1 MAPMNLYSRK
11 QRWKAILVVLAT
23 LIVIGSIWYTGRI
36 VDRIRTEEREQ
47 VRIWSQAVKKKADLV
62 EYTRSLFE
70 KLRKEERKKV
80 ELWAAATKRLAGS
93 EDISDYGFLM
103 RVVRNNTTVPVIL
116 ANGKG
121 EVISSRNLDPEK
133 TDSSA
138 YLQEEMER
146 MRETHDPIEIELHG
160 EKKHYLYYRDSKLFR
175 QLQEVMNELIR
186 SFISETVVNTASV
199 PVILTDSTQDS
210 VIAHGNIDSTIIQDQ
225 GQVREKIRAME
236 ADNDPIEVNIG
247 KEGPSYVYYQGSW
260 VLTQLR
266 YYPYVQFLIIGLF
279 LLIGYLLFS
288 SFRKA
293 EQNQVWLGMAK
304 ETAHQLGTPLSSL
317 MAWMELLK
325 ARNTDP
331 ELIDELQK
339 DVDRL
344 GTITDRFS
352 KIGSQPE
359 LEQEEIGTVLEEL
372 VSYLRSRTGKKVR
385 YELDKGDDEHIK
397 VRLNKALFGWVIE
410 NLCRNALDAMEGEGV
425 IRISISEAAEQVH
438 IDVSDTGKGIPPSK
452 QRTVFEPG
460 FTSKELGWGLGLS
473 LTKRII
479 EDYHGGKIHVK
490 SSEPGK
496 GSTFRIVLKK

>member
-1 MAPMNLYSRK
+1 MNLYTRK
-11 QRWKAILVVLAT
+11 QRWKIVLIA
-23 LIVIGSIWYTGRI
+23 LAVIIVIGSIWYTGRI
-36 VDRIRTEEREQ
+36 VDRIRQEEREQ

-62 EYTRSLFE
+62 RYTRKLFK

-93 EDISDYGFLM
+93 ENVSDYGFLM

-116 ANGKG
+116 ADEAGDP
-121 EVISSRNLDPEK
+121 ISHRNLDPAK
-133 TDSSA
+133 KDSAA
-138 YLQEEMER
+138 YLRKEMEK
-146 MRETHDPIEIELHG
+146 MEKANEPIEIELHG
-160 EKKHYLYYRDSKLFR
+160 GRKHYLYYRDSKLFR
-175 QLQEVMNELIR
+175 QLKEVMNELIR

-199 PVILTDSTQDS
+199 PVLLTDSTRDS
-210 VIAHGNIDSTIIQDQ
+210 VIAFGNIDSSI
-225 GQVREKIRAME
+225 VRDEERLRTKIAEME
-236 ADNDPIEVNIG
+236 AENEPIKVHLG
-247 KEGPSYVYYQGSW
+247 AQGPSYVYYQGSW
-260 VLTQLR
+260 VLTQLE
-266 YYPYVQFLIIGLF
+266 YYPYVQFTVIGLF
-279 LLIGYLLFS
+279 LIIGYFLFS

-325 ARNTDP
+325 ARDSDP
-331 ELIDELQK
+331 EMIEELQK

-359 LEQEEIGTVLEEL
+359 LQEEELGQVLEEL
-372 VSYLRSRTGKKVR
+372 ISYLRSRTSQRVR
-385 YELDKGDDEHIK
+385 YELDRSDDEHLK
-397 VRLNKALFGWVIE
+397 VPINEALFGWVIE

-425 IRISISEAAEQVH
+425 IRISMEEAGDQVYV
-438 IDVSDTGKGIPPSK
+438 DVSDTGKGIPSGK
-452 QRTVFEPG
+452 HRTVFEPG

-479 EDYHGGKIHVK
+479 EHYHGGRIFVK

-496 GSTFRIVLKK
+496 GTTFRIVLNK

>member
-1 MAPMNLYSRK
+1 MASMNLYSRK
-11 QRWKAILVVLAT
+11 QRWKALLIALAT

-62 EYTRSLFE
+62 RYTRTLFE
-70 KLRKEERKKV
+70 KLREEERKKV
-80 ELWAAATKRLAGS
+80 QLWAAATKRLAGG
-93 EDISDYGFLM
+93 EEISDYGFLM

-116 ANGKG
+116 ADEEGN
-121 EVISSRNLDPEK
+121 VISSRNLDPEK
-133 TDSSA
+133 KDSA
-138 YLQEEMER
+138 GYLEKEMER
-146 MRETHDPIEIELHG
+146 MKAAHEPIEIQLHG
-160 EKKHYLYYRDSKLFR
+160 GRKHYLFYRDSRLFR
-175 QLQEVMNELIR
+175 QLKEVMNELIR
-186 SFISETVVNTASV
+186 NFISETVVNTASV
-199 PVILTDSTQDS
+199 PVLLTDSTRDS
-210 VIAHGNIDSTIIQDQ
+210 VIAHGNIDRSVVEDPE
-225 GQVREKIRAME
+225 RLRRKIEEMKAE
-236 ADNDPIEVNIG
+236 NDPIEVDLG
-247 KEGPSYVYYQGSW
+247 RDGPSYVFYQGSW

-266 YYPYVQFLIIGLF
+266 YYPYVQFTVIGLF

-325 ARNTDP
+325 ARGTDP
-331 ELIDELQK
+331 GTIQELQK

-359 LEQEEIGTVLEEL
+359 LEEKEIGRLLEDT
-372 VSYLRSRTGKKVR
+372 VSYLRARTGQKVR
-385 YELDKGDDEHIK
+385 YELDTGDDAHIR
-397 VRLNKALFGWVIE
+397 VRINEALFGWVIE
-410 NLCRNALDAMEGEGV
+410 NLCRNSLDAMEGEGV
-425 IRISISEAAEQVH
+425 IRISVEEAAEQVH
-438 IDVSDTGKGIPPSK
+438 VDVSDTGKGIPPGK
-452 QRTVFEPG
+452 QKTVFEPG

-479 EDYHGGKIHVK
+479 EDYHGGRIFVK
-490 SSEPGK
+490 DSEPGK
-496 GSTFRIVLKK
+496 GTTFRIVLNK

>member
-1 MAPMNLYSRK
+1 MAF
-11 QRWKAILVVLAT
+11 AVV
-23 LIVIGSIWYTGRI
+23 IVIGSIWYTGRI
-36 VDRIRTEEREQ
+36 VERIRSEEREQ

-62 EYTRSLFE
+62 KYTRSLFD

-80 ELWAAATKRLAGS
+80 ELWAAATKRLAGD
-93 EDISDYGFLM
+93 EQISDYGFLM

-116 ANGKG
+116 ADEEGD
-121 EVISSRNLDPEK
+121 VISSRNLDTAKKDEE
-133 TDSSA
+133 A
-138 YLQEEMER
+138 YLQEQMEL
-146 MRETHDPIEIELHG
+146 MKKANEPIEIELHG
-160 EKKHYLYYRDSKLFR
+160 GRKHYLYYRDSKLFR
-175 QLQEVMNELIR
+175 QLKEVMNELIR

-199 PVILTDSTQDS
+199 PVILTDSTRDS
-210 VIAHGNIDSTIIQDQ
+210 VIAFGNIDSSL
-225 GQVREKIRAME
+225 VRDPDRLDRKIAEME
-236 ADNDPIEVNIG
+236 ADNEPIKVNLRG
-247 KEGPSYVYYQGSW
+247 DEPSYVFYQGSW

-266 YYPYVQFLIIGLF
+266 YYPYVQFTIIGLF
-279 LLIGYLLFS
+279 LLIGYFLFS

-325 ARNTDP
+325 ARDTDP

-352 KIGSQPE
+352 KIGSNPE
-359 LEQEEIGTVLEEL
+359 LHEEEIVQVLEEL
-372 VSYLRSRTGKKVR
+372 IAYLRSRTSQKVR
-385 YELDKGDDEHIK
+385 YELDKEDDEHLK
-397 VRLNKALFGWVIE
+397 VRINKALFGWVIE

-425 IRISISEAAEQVH
+425 IRISVKNAGDQVYV
-438 IDVSDTGKGIPPSK
+438 DVSDTGKGIPAGK
-452 QRTVFEPG
+452 QKTVFEPG

-479 EDYHGGKIHVK
+479 EEYHGGRIFVK
-490 SSEPGK
+490 NSEPGK
-496 GSTFRIVLKK
+496 GTTFRIVLNK